1 MAFLIP
7 DNLKTRSGVP
17 EAIKRV
23 ARAFEVGLDESAVV
37 WYEPLYDPSGDKPH
51 LVVLIPDRGIVVLE
65 ALEVKTGGLLGAL
78 RGRIRIVRDDREVEL
93 DNPLERAERL
103 AQILRERIAAEPR
116 LSEVTIP
123 VGAGAILTSLNREDA
138 ENKAVDRILDLDRCL
153 FRPDLDATIAGK
165 GQTNLLRVLTRMMGT
180 TVEDPIPAEKE
191 KLLRGIIQPET
202 VIDRLT
208 EPTSGVQLT
217 IFRPGTGD
225 DDVIRVMDRQQEAM
239 AKSLGEGHR
248 VIRGV
253 AGSGKTLILVYRA
266 RLLAK
271 LFPDRRFLLTCYTR
285 SLAGQLRALLEG
297 YSNVEVIHLDRLM
310 FETIRAA
317 GLRHPGYK
325 DDDTGDHVA
334 KIALQALGRGAG
346 VRYDAIL
353 LDEAQDFGTD
363 ALRFA
368 LGLLEPGRD
377 DVVIVADAAQNIFR
391 RKFSWKQAGIQ
402 AQGRSRILRINY
414 RNTREILEFASRF
427 LLASRI
433 LRPDEVPDP
442 EDENTVIPPESS
454 MRSGPQPIVEV
465 VRGVQ
470 REVEWAINR
479 VEEWMRRD
487 PGPRTIGVLY
497 PGALDNGVDRA
508 KGLWEGLRKSNVEV
522 FWLGDPRDS
531 KSKDRLADVK
541 SPIIMTN
548 VYNAKGLEFPHV
560 VLCGLWRDSV
570 DGEDNRRVAY
580 VGMTRATEHLAVV
593 SREGHP
599 LVDDLKMAAEKL
611 G

>member
-7 DNLKTRSGVP
+7 DNLKSRSGVP
-17 EAIKRV
+17 EAIKRA
-23 ARAFEVGLDESAVV
+23 ARAFETGLDESTIV

-65 ALEVKTGGLLGAL
+65 ALEVKSVGLLGAL
-78 RGRIRIVRDDREVEL
+78 RGKIRIVRDDREIEL
-93 DNPLERAERL
+93 DNPLERAESL
-103 AQILRERIAAEPR
+103 AQVLRDRIAAESR
-116 LSEVTIP
+116 LSGITIP
-123 VGAGAILTSLNREDA
+123 VGAGAILSSLSREDA
-138 ENKAVDRILDLDRCL
+138 QSKGVDRIVDLNRCL
-153 FRPDLDATIAGK
+153 FRPDLDATISGK
-165 GQTNLLRVLTRMMGT
+165 GQTHLLRVLTKMMGD

-225 DDVIRVMDRQQEAM
+225 DDVIRVMDRQQEAI

-271 LFPDRRFLLTCYTR
+271 LFPGHRSLLTCYTR
-285 SLAGQLRALLEG
+285 SLAGQLRALLAG
-297 YSNVEVIHLDRLM
+297 YSNVEVTHLDRLM
-310 FETIRAA
+310 FDTIKAA
-317 GLRHPGYK
+317 GLKHPGYK
-325 DDDTGDHVA
+325 NDETGDQVA
-334 KIALQALGRGAG
+334 RTALQGLERGAG
-346 VRYDAIL
+346 ERYDAIL

-368 LGLLEPGRD
+368 LGLLAAGRE

-391 RKFSWKQAGIQ
+391 RKFSWKQAGVQ
-402 AQGRSRILRINY
+402 AQGRSRILRVNY

-454 MRSGPQPIVEV
+454 MRSGPQPVVEIVRDVRSEV
-465 VRGVQ
+465 QAAVSV
-470 REVEWAINR
+470 VKEWVGRN
-479 VEEWMRRD
+479 

-497 PGALDNGVDRA
+497 PGSFDSGVDRG
-508 KGLWEGLRKSNVEV
+508 KKLWDGLLIGKCEA
-522 FWLGDPRDS
+522 FWLSDPRDRNS
-531 KSKDRLADVK
+531 RDRLADVK
-541 SPIIMTN
+541 SPVILSS
-548 VYNAKGLEFPHV
+548 VHSAKGLEFPYV
-560 VLCGLWRDSV
+560 ALCGLWSDRD
-570 DGEDNRRVAY
+570 DGENNRKIAY
-580 VGMTRATEHLAVV
+580 VGMTRATEYLAVI
-593 SREGHP
+593 SRDGHP
-599 LVDDLKMAAEKL
+599 LVDDLKMAGAT
-611 G
+611 